1 MITIKDICKICEIE
15 QLPSKILTLR
25 SLTDKWK
32 DKILV
37 QSNRMYKKLSK
48 PNKNQKKK
56 KVYPRQSNCMLNKK
70 MKSRQLKL
78 NRKLQLKHKNLCRN
92 KTWKKYPQLTLNQ
105 KLHSKLMTMKR
116 KYRHNL
122 Q

>member
-1 MITIKDICKICEIE
+1 MKDICKICEAE
-15 QLPSKILTLR
+15 QMSSKILTLR

-37 QSNRMYKKLSK
+37 QSNRMCKKLSK
-48 PNKNQKKK
+48 PNKNKKKK

-70 MKSRQLKL
+70 IKSRQLRL
-78 NRKLQLKHKNLCRN
+78 YRKLQLKHKNLCRN
-92 KTWKKYPQLTLNQ
+92 KTLKKYPQLTLNQ
-105 KLHSKLMTMKR
+105 KLHSKLITMKR
-116 KYRHNL
+116 KYPHNL